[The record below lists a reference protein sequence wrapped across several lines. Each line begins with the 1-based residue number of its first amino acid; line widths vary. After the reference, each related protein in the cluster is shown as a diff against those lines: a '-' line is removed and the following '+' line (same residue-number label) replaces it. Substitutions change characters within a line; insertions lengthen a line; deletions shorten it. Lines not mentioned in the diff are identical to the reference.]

1 MLIGELAE
9 KTNVSVDT
17 IRYYER
23 EGLIDPVSVRDS
35 GYREFDEGSVE
46 AIFFVVRAKDL
57 GFSLKE
63 ICTLLRLKSDPD
75 TTCGEVKALAEKKI
89 TDVIAKIKNLQAIQ
103 RDLAALISKCTD
115 TAASVDECPIVDS
128 LDKKEKEI

>member
-9 KTNVSVDT
+9 KANVSVDT

-23 EGLIDPVSVRDS
+23 ESLIKPVSVRDS
-35 GYREFDEGSVE
+35 GYREFDERSVDT
-46 AIFFVVRAKDL
+46 ILFVVRAKDL

-63 ICTLLRLKSDPD
+63 ICTLLRLKNDPD
-75 TTCGEVKALAEKKI
+75 TTCGKVKVLAEKKI
-89 TDVIAKIKNLQAIQ
+89 TDVVAKIKNLQAIKK
-103 RDLAALISKCTD
+103 DLATLISKCTD
-115 TAASVDECPIVDS
+115 TAASIDQCPIVGS

>member
-9 KTNVSVDT
+9 KADVSVDT

-23 EGLIDPVSVRDS
+23 EGLINPVSVRDS
-35 GYREFDEGSVE
+35 GYREFDESSVD
-46 AIFFVVRAKDL
+46 AILFVVRAKDL

-63 ICTLLRLKSDPD
+63 ICTLLRLKNDPD
-75 TTCGEVKALAEKKI
+75 TTCGEVKVLAEKKI
-89 TDVIAKIKNLQAIQ
+89 SDVIAKIKSLQAIKK
-103 RDLAALISKCTD
+103 DLAALISKCAD

-128 LDKKEKEI
+128 LDKKEKGK